1 MDGHPSHDDPDLG
14 GPLQA
19 DGKQSHWLHTATGL
33 REAVGGGL
41 PPAVV
46 SVGNPASAAAP
57 NAAACVG
64 QAAQPYSHNYF
75 GAAAVGSATP
85 CTPSSNLMQGLP
97 SAAAFSTSP

>member
-41 PPAVV
+41 PPAVA
-46 SVGNPASAAAP
+46 SVTNPAAP
-57 NAAACVG
+57 AACVG
-64 QAAQPYSHNYF
+64 QAAQPYFHNYF
-75 GAAAVGSATP
+75 GAAAVGSATR
-85 CTPSSNLMQGLP
+85 
-97 SAAAFSTSP
+97 